1 MKKLLLAFVCLMTF
15 AMANAQSNKDI
26 ANVYIKRAQEVVDN
40 SADFELALVHF
51 EKARKYLDTITDK
64 KIAAFA
70 SRIYFENHYSTKV
83 LKEQLV
89 FLKESENYSHHYF
102 LLEKNKKS
110 ELYIIN
116 VENLVI
122 TKEAI
127 EEIEKEIKEEE
138 EERIKKEKELR
149 RIDSLKTIW
158 NTKSESLSLKV
169 DSIYKFNNKGLALY
183 KANNFF
189 GVISD
194 RGDIIVKADEY
205 EDALSY
211 DGFMIL
217 KNKKEEPT
225 KLYCYNSNSNSGFLL
240 PSPTDFNTL
249 SSHFGKVMLPRGNG
263 RLVTYPN
270 NSYEPMVYDLNVK
283 KNVKIANKKDLY
295 KSLKKNDVIDKY
307 NKNDEVKV
315 NKVWYNFGGHLGGGI
330 HPLYAQNNYSII
342 AFLCSVDGS
351 MINTSTSYQ
360 YIGSFHNSKF
370 QAIKGSETFWVNQ
383 NGTKVSTPKDESG
396 VYTGGVKVVKLANGS
411 YQLMENNFIILR
423 NEKLEKMADF
433 LRSHQK

>member
-1 MKKLLLAFVCLMTF
+1 MKKLLLAFLCLMTF
-15 AMANAQSNKDI
+15 AIASAQSNKDI
-26 ANVYIKRAQEVVDN
+26 ANVYVKRSQESLN
-40 SADFELALVHF
+40 NLEIELSLEHF
-51 EKARKYLDTITDK
+51 NKAMKYMDTITSSK
-64 KIAAFA
+64 VARLGTFIHYELRNFA
-70 SRIYFENHYSTKV
+70 EAQSLAKQYFV
-83 LKEQLV
+83 LV
-89 FLKESENYSHHYF
+89 
-102 LLEKNKKS
+102 KNKKS
-110 ELYIIN
+110 EEYMEFLDLFVNIN
-116 VENLVI
+116 EEL
-122 TKEAI
+122 EAQI
-127 EEIEKEIKEEE
+127 KKEKELEA
-138 EERIKKEKELR
+138 ERIKKEKELK

-158 NTKSESLSLKV
+158 SNKSNSLSLKV

-189 GVISD
+189 GVITD
-194 RGDIIVKADEY
+194 RGEILVKADEY

-217 KNKKEEPT
+217 KNRKEEPS

-270 NSYEPMVYDLNVK
+270 NSYEPMVYDLNVR

-295 KSLKKNDVIDKY
+295 KNLKKNDVIDKY
-307 NKNDEVKV
+307 NKDDEVKV

-330 HPLYAQNNYSII
+330 HPLYAQNTYSII
-342 AFLCSVDGS
+342 AYLCSVDGS

-383 NGTKVSTPKDESG
+383 NGTKVSKPKDESG
-396 VYTGGVKVVKLANGS
+396 VYNGGTKVVKLSNGT

-423 NEKLEKMADF
+423 NEKLEKIADF

>member
-1 MKKLLLAFVCLMTF
+1 MKKLLLAFLCLMTF
-15 AMANAQSNKDI
+15 AIASAQSNKDI
-26 ANVYIKRAQEVVDN
+26 ANVYVKRSQESLN
-40 SADFELALVHF
+40 NLEIELSLEHF
-51 EKARKYLDTITDK
+51 NKAMKYMDTITSSK
-64 KIAAFA
+64 VARLGTFIHYELRNFA
-70 SRIYFENHYSTKV
+70 EAQSLAKQYFV
-83 LKEQLV
+83 LV
-89 FLKESENYSHHYF
+89 
-102 LLEKNKKS
+102 KNKKS
-110 ELYIIN
+110 EEYMEFLDLFVNIN
-116 VENLVI
+116 EEL
-122 TKEAI
+122 EAQI
-127 EEIEKEIKEEE
+127 KKEKELEA
-138 EERIKKEKELR
+138 ERIKKEKELK

-158 NTKSESLSLKV
+158 SNKSNSLSLKV

-189 GVISD
+189 GVITD
-194 RGDIIVKADEY
+194 RGEILVKADEY

-217 KNKKEEPT
+217 KNRKEEPS

-270 NSYEPMVYDLNVK
+270 NSYEPMVYDLNVR

-295 KSLKKNDVIDKY
+295 KNLKKNDVIDKY
-307 NKNDEVKV
+307 NKDDEVKV

-330 HPLYAQNNYSII
+330 HPLYAQNSYQIK

-351 MINTSTSYQ
+351 VLNTATSYQ
-360 YIGSFHNSKF
+360 YIGSFHNNKF
-370 QAIKGSETFWVNQ
+370 QAIKGSEVFWVNQ

>member
-1 MKKLLLAFVCLMTF
+1 MKKLLLAFLCLMTF
-15 AMANAQSNKDI
+15 AIASAQSNKDI
-26 ANVYIKRAQEVVDN
+26 ANVYVKRSQESLN
-40 SADFELALVHF
+40 NLEIELSLEHF
-51 EKARKYLDTITDK
+51 NKAMKYMDTITSSK
-64 KIAAFA
+64 VARLGTFIHYELRNFA
-70 SRIYFENHYSTKV
+70 EAQSLAKQYFV
-83 LKEQLV
+83 LV
-89 FLKESENYSHHYF
+89 
-102 LLEKNKKS
+102 KNKKS
-110 ELYIIN
+110 EEYMEFLDLFVNIN
-116 VENLVI
+116 EEL
-122 TKEAI
+122 EAQI
-127 EEIEKEIKEEE
+127 KKEKELEA
-138 EERIKKEKELR
+138 ERIKKEKELK

-158 NTKSESLSLKV
+158 SNKSNSLSLKV

-189 GVISD
+189 GVITD
-194 RGDIIVKADEY
+194 RGEILVKADEY

-217 KNKKEEPT
+217 KNRKEEPS

-270 NSYEPMVYDLNVK
+270 NSYEPMVYDLNVR
-283 KNVKIANKKDLY
+283 KNVKISNKKDLY
-295 KSLKKNDVIDKY
+295 KNLKKNDVIDKY
-307 NKNDEVKV
+307 NKDDEVKV

-330 HPLYAQNNYSII
+330 HPLYAQNSYQIK

-351 MINTSTSYQ
+351 VLNTATSYQ
-360 YIGSFHNSKF
+360 YIGSFHNNKF
-370 QAIKGSETFWVNQ
+370 QAIKGSEVFWVNQ

-423 NEKLEKMADF
+423 NEKLEKIADF